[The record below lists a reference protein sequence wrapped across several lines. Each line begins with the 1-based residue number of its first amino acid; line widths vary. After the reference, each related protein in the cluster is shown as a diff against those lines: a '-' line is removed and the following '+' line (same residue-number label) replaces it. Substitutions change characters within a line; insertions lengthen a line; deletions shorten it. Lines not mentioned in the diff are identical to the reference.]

1 MFPLLTER
9 LGTAFDLV
17 VEFSTLGAYGPGD
30 SPAPAS
36 PSAPPAA
43 VSHAPGLG
51 GAGPCRVGRSRARC
65 SIAGATAGCSPA
77 AAARS
82 GGVVSERAAAASEP
96 LNRTRRPAPPVPAQ
110 PCRA

>member
-1 MFPLLTER
+1 MFPRLTER
-9 LGTAFDLV
+9 LGTALDLV
-17 VEFSTLGAYGPGD
+17 VEFSTLGAYGLGD
-30 SPAPAS
+30 SPAPEP

-51 GAGPCRVGRSRARC
+51 GGRCNAAGRSRTRR

-82 GGVVSERAAAASEP
+82 GG
-96 LNRTRRPAPPVPAQ
+96 RRPAPPVPKQ

>member
-1 MFPLLTER
+1 MFPRLTER

-51 GAGPCRVGRSRARC
+51 GAGPCRVGRSRARR

-82 GGVVSERAAAASEP
+82 GGMLP
-96 LNRTRRPAPPVPAQ
+96 PRRPAPPARRPAPRLPEQ
-110 PCRA
+110 PCGA